1 MQRGFDRKEI
11 WRLAAAA
18 GLTLCLTTVLAGP
31 AAAASTQAGSGQ
43 SESASTQS
51 DFVQPESTS
60 PQSES
65 TPTQSDF
72 VPSQSSEQ
80 KGKNGASSK
89 PGKTSSS
96 EQAAI
101 SDSLREA
108 EREKKELEQELLEA
122 EGIIADLKQSKG
134 NVEYKVAELN
144 KQLVSI
150 SARITELEG
159 ELTAKN
165 EDIVAAQQEL
175 AAAQQRKKKQ
185 YADMKVRIQYMY
197 ENSNK
202 SYFETLI
209 SAQNIT
215 DLLNMVEYIREIESY
230 DRQKLTEYED
240 TVTEITGKEQQLAAD
255 YRDLEQMKAS
265 VEENRA
271 AVAAM
276 MAQKEH
282 ELVDLKE
289 DIAKAQT
296 EADYFAA
303 EIQAQEEMI
312 AEIKRIEAEKAA
324 AAEAARTYGGGAFVW
339 PCPSSQRV
347 TSDYGPREA
356 PMSGASSNHKGI
368 DIGAAAGA
376 DIVAAAEGTVKAAA
390 YSSTAGNYVMI
401 DHGSGIY
408 TVYMHASQIT
418 VSVGTEVVAGQ
429 VIAKVGS
436 TGVSTGNH
444 LHFGVSVGGEYVSPW
459 EYL

>member
-11 WRLAAAA
+11 RRWVTAA
-18 GLTLCLTTVLAGP
+18 GLAVCLTTVAAGSAASAATEGDFAQASSV
-31 AAAASTQAGSGQ
+31 AAAVQAS
-43 SESASTQS
+43 SAATERDS
-51 DFVQPESTS
+51 VAAP
-60 PQSES
+60 
-65 TPTQSDF
+65 
-72 VPSQSSEQ
+72 SSEQ
-80 KGKNGASSK
+80 KGKKASGK
-89 PGKTSSS
+89 KTSSS

-108 EREKKELEQELLEA
+108 EREKKELEKELLEA

-134 NVEYKVAELN
+134 NVEYTVAELN

-165 EDIVAAQQEL
+165 EDIAAAQQAL
-175 AAAQQRKKKQ
+175 AAAQQRKMKQ
-185 YADMKVRIQYMY
+185 YADMKIRIQYMY
-197 ENSNK
+197 ENSHK

-209 SAQNIT
+209 SAETIT

-240 TVTEITGKEQQLAAD
+240 TVAEITRKEQQLAAD
-255 YRDLEQMKAS
+255 YRDLEQMKVS
-265 VEENRA
+265 VEENKA

-276 MAQKEH
+276 MEQKEH

-289 DIAKAQT
+289 DIARAQT

-303 EIQAQEEMI
+303 ELQAQEEMI

-339 PCPSSQRV
+339 PCPSSRRV

-418 VSVGTEVVAGQ
+418 VSVGTEVAAGQ

-444 LHFGVSVGGEYVSPW
+444 LHFGVSVGGAYVSPW